1 MNKVYEKTNDGLDK
15 QDVNVV
21 INVVNAIN
29 VVNGVAKTK
38 KTDCFN
44 LNIYLG
50 VRMLK
55 AHSKL

>member
-29 VVNGVAKTK
+29 VVNGVAKT
-38 KTDCFN
+38 
-44 LNIYLG
+44 
-50 VRMLK
+50 
-55 AHSKL
+55 